1 MSTDRRIFLWVIVF
15 ICLAIILYLL
25 RSAILPFV
33 AGMAVAY
40 LLDPLADRLERRGM
54 RRTLAS
60 LLIVGGFILVFITI
74 LVALLPTIIDQVT
87 EFVAG
92 VPDLVSGVAR
102 EAQAFLRRIR
112 GGLTAAQQQE
122 VNAAL
127 SQTAGKL
134 AGWLGDMASRVLS
147 GGAAIFNLLS
157 VIFIMPIVAFYLLRD
172 WDRIIA
178 FLDGL
183 IPHTGGE
190 SIRTIMAD
198 IDKRLSGFVRGQA
211 IVCLLLGI
219 WYAGGLTLVGLN
231 FGLVVGLAAGI
242 LTIIPFV
249 GNIVGFG
256 TSMAIAFTQ
265 FDGWVKPAL
274 VAGVFVSG
282 QFLEGNFVTPKILGD
297 KVGLHP
303 VWLLFAVMA
312 GSALL
317 GITGALMAVPAAAAI
332 AVVVRFLVQ
341 QYRASPLYRP
351 PEQGEGFV
359 TSGPMSVTMT
369 TATPSSTAPATPS
382 PDEAAAPVS
391 SANAGPPAHV

>member
-1 MSTDRRIFLWVIVF
+1 MSTERRVFLWVVVF
-15 ICLAIILYLL
+15 ACLLIILYLL

-40 LLDPLADRLERRGM
+40 LLDPVADRLERVGVP
-54 RRTLAS
+54 RTLAS
-60 LLIVGGFILVFITI
+60 LLIVGGFVLIFLTI
-74 LVALLPTIIDQVT
+74 LVALLPTIVDQVT
-87 EFVAG
+87 KFVAS
-92 VPDLVSGVAR
+92 VPDLAHAVSAEG
-102 EAQAFLRRIR
+102 QALLRRLR

-127 SQTAGKL
+127 SQSAGKL
-134 AGWLGDMASRVLS
+134 ASWLGDMAGRVVS
-147 GGAAIFNLLS
+147 GGAAIFNLISL
-157 VIFIMPIVAFYLLRD
+157 IFIMPIVAFYLLRD
-172 WDRIIA
+172 WDRIVA
-178 FLDGL
+178 YLDGL

-190 SIRTIMAD
+190 AIRKIMAD

-219 WYAGGLTLVGLN
+219 WYAAGLTIVGLN

-249 GNIVGFG
+249 GNILGFG

-265 FDGWVKPAL
+265 FDGWIYPAV
-274 VAGVFVSG
+274 VAGVFMSG
-282 QFLEGNFVTPKILGD
+282 QMLEGNFVTPKILGD

-317 GITGALMAVPAAAAI
+317 GITGALLAVPAAAAI
-332 AVVVRFLVQ
+332 GVIVRFLIQ
-341 QYRASPLYRP
+341 QYRESPLYQP
-351 PEQGEGFV
+351 QKGEAFM
-359 TSGPMSVTMT
+359 TSGPVSAPMAVTILPS
-369 TATPSSTAPATPS
+369 TPSV
-382 PDEAAAPVS
+382 DEAAGSTSA
-391 SANAGPPAHV
+391 ANAGPPAHP